1 MKANLQ
7 YNGLPAGSISFASL
21 PAFMIFLE
29 EQGYGTKWKSDS
41 RTLDI
46 EHFLY
51 DKKVIL
57 YLNPSE
63 DGTAAEI
70 GKQLKM
76 FLKQMGVK
84 IELVQE
90 ESAIQGITGDLL
102 IRLDW
107 EPGEGGENKVSIS
120 TTSGVDRR
128 IVKERIIPL
137 FQHLA
142 FSCRHLHDS
151 KKMPVP
157 SIRFS
162 IKADLASKEQEEFLS
177 FSLTKAIYHLLRKEQ
192 SFHFFDL
199 FWDLQNQAPKKQT
212 RSRENKPKDEESP
225 LKTIQPVEQETRVD
239 KTKLADCD
247 LIFDYSVSVGRKT
260 GKYTVLSS
268 IYLRNSG
275 GRALKNPV
283 LCIKV
288 NPVDSVDLGG
298 QILPPGMSQLFAVQ
312 GEQGAQG
319 WEYVGEEWLEKAY
332 TTGEYWIQPIQDLTL
347 QPSEDVLLEG
357 VQFSFEAPE
366 EESQN
371 ITIAGFVYFHDQELQ
386 FKALNTIEFSF

>member
-7 YNGLPAGSISFASL
+7 YNGLPAGAISFASL

-29 EQGYGTKWKSDS
+29 EQGYKSRWKSDS

-51 DKKVIL
+51 DKKVL
-57 YLNPSE
+57 LHMKQSG
-63 DGTAAEI
+63 DGLAGQV

-76 FLKQMGVK
+76 FLKQLGIRVEM
-84 IELVQE
+84 VQE
-90 ESAIQGITGDLL
+90 ESAIEDVKGDLM
-102 IRLDW
+102 IRLELDT
-107 EPGEGGENKVSIS
+107 ENGDENKVSIS

-128 IVKERIIPL
+128 VVKEKILPL
-137 FQHLA
+137 FQQA
-142 FSCRHLHDS
+142 DYSCQHLHDHE
-151 KKMPVP
+151 KIPVP
-157 SIRFS
+157 CIRFG
-162 IKADLASKEQEEFLS
+162 IWTNHDSKEQEDFLS
-177 FSLTKAIYHLLRKEQ
+177 TSLTKAVYHLLRKEK
-192 SFHFFDL
+192 SLHFLDL
-199 FWDLQNQAPKKQT
+199 FWDLQNQAPKKPS
-212 RSRENKPKDEESP
+212 RSRDNKPREEEAP
-225 LKTIQPVEQETRVD
+225 LKTIHPVEQEARVD
-239 KTKLADCD
+239 YTKPADCD

-275 GRALKNPV
+275 GKALKNPM

-319 WEYVGEEWLEKAY
+319 WEYVGEEWLQTAY
-332 TTGEYWIQPIQDLTL
+332 STGEYWIQPIQDLTL

-357 VQFSFEAPE
+357 VQFSFESPE
-366 EESQN
+366 DSQN
-371 ITIAGFVYFHDQELQ
+371 ITIAGFVFFNNQEYR